1 MNDFETL
8 SDIVIRRASCRGFK
22 PDPVPR
28 DDIAA
33 VLASAQHVPSW
44 CNSQPW
50 QVIACGAEQTD
61 RLRAAFYDHAA
72 TSPHDSDI
80 HFPAGY
86 EGACR
91 DRRRDC
97 GWQLYDAV
105 GVTRGDRN
113 GSARQMM
120 ENFRFF
126 GAPNFLLITTPKI
139 LGPYGVLDCG
149 AFVTAVL
156 LGLESRG
163 LGGIAMASVAGFSPF
178 LRDWFGVAED
188 RDILCGIALGYRDEA
203 HPANGFRTARAGLSD
218 VVDWR

>member
-1 MNDFETL
+1 MTDFDTL
-8 SDIVIRRASCRGFK
+8 TAILTRRASCRGFR
-22 PDPVPR
+22 PDPVPQAE
-28 DDIAA
+28 IAA
-33 VLASAQHVPSW
+33 VLSSAQHVPSW

-61 RLRAAFYDHAA
+61 RLRSAFYDHASKA
-72 TSPHDSDI
+72 AHASDI
-80 HFPAGY
+80 PFPSGY
-86 EGACR
+86 DGACR

-97 GWQLYDAV
+97 GWQLYEAV
-105 GVTRGDRN
+105 GVTKGDRE

-156 LGLESRG
+156 LGLEARG
-163 LGGIAMASVAGFSPF
+163 LAGIAMASVAGFSPF
-178 LRDWFGVAED
+178 LRDWFGIAED
-188 RDILCGIALGYRDEA
+188 RDILCGIALGYRDED
-203 HPANGFRTARAGLSD
+203 HPANGFRTTRAGLSD